1 MKKKTNM
8 ELAVCMSVLLQVVVY
23 RYDFLQFLKI
33 NKIKIKGLESL
44 STHLYRLVL
53 PTDNGQLTSKW
64 ISVLTTKEPVTAD
77 YLTRACRSAG
87 KFILSFFHIL

>member
-1 MKKKTNM
+1 M
-8 ELAVCMSVLLQVVVY
+8 ELAVCMLVLLQVVVY
-23 RYDFLQFLKI
+23 RYDFLQFLK
-33 NKIKIKGLESL
+33 NNKIKGLESL